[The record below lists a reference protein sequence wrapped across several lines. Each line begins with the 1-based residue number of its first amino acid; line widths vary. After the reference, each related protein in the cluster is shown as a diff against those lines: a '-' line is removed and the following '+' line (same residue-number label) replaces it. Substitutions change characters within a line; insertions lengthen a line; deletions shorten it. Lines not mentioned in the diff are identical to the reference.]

1 MEGFL
6 TLKIII
12 VMVIINAGETKLD
25 ISYPCI
31 KS

>member
-12 VMVIINAGETKLD
+12 VMVIINAGETKPDYQL
-25 ISYPCI
+25 SVH
-31 KS
+31 